1 MNNPFD
7 NLFGSDYCQYE
18 FTKTKHCVLAPGQ
31 LPVILYDHKVWEKN
45 LASVGGE
52 EVKEDET
59 VVKPVFVGAEAVKE
73 DEAFVNPAS
82 VVQKHSQK
90 MKHLSILVRWWQ
102 RNQKK

>member
-18 FTKTKHCVLAPGQ
+18 FTKIKHCVLAPRQ
-31 LPVILYDHKVWEKN
+31 LPVILYDHEEWEKN

-59 VVKPVFVGAEAVKE
+59 VV
-73 DEAFVNPAS
+73 NPAS
-82 VVQKHSQK
+82 VVQKQSQK